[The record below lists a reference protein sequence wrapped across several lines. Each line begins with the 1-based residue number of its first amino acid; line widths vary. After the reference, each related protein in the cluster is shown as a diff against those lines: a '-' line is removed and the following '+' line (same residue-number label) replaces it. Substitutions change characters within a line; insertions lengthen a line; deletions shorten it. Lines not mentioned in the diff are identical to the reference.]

1 VPLKVD
7 DKVLNKNAS
16 RENIND
22 EIGQDEILRE
32 NPS

>member
-1 VPLKVD
+1 LKVD